1 MSRGTWECCQG
12 DTEPFAYRAIT
23 CYGGSFQRP
32 SARLVFCNFPARLQP
47 DQAASHDTEVTTLVG
62 LTPLRFGLVR
72 VRSPLL
78 TEAQLLSLPGGT
90 EMVHFPPFAST
101 ELCIHSGMTGHDP
114 CRVSPFGHPRIKA
127 CLRLPE
133 AYRSLP
139 RPSSPLCAK
148 ASTVHP

>member
-1 MSRGTWECCQG
+1 MSRGTWECHKEVA
-12 DTEPFAYRAIT
+12 EPFAYGVLT
-23 CYGGSFQRP
+23 LFDGSFQRP
-32 SARLVFCNFPARLQP
+32 SARLVLCNFPIRLQP
-47 DQAASHDTEVTTLVG
+47 DQTASHDTEEARLVG
-62 LTPLRFGLVR
+62 LALLRFGLIR

-78 TEAQLLSLPGGT
+78 TESHLLSLPRGT

-101 ELCIHSGMTGHDP
+101 ELCVHSGMTRHDP
-114 CRVSPFGHPRIKA
+114 CRVSPFGNPRIRA
-127 CLRLPE
+127 CLQLPE